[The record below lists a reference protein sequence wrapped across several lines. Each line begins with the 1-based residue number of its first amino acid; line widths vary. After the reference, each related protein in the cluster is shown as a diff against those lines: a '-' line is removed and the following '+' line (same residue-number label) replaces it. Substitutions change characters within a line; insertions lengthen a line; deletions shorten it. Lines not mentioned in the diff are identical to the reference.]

1 MIDEEFHDDDL
12 DEDFVPDA
20 EEHDDEPEEEVETSE
35 MEESDEPEEEDEE
48 DQAAKRE
55 RRREERRL
63 KKERQKHYQE
73 EQRNKMA
80 RLESENQRLAQ
91 AVAAVE
97 NRGLQS
103 EYQQIKTAM
112 SEAEQRYSEA
122 QAIFKKAREDGDMDR
137 AFEAQDALNKIQNAY
152 GQLKQSETVL
162 LEQAKQKAN
171 PSPAGLNPQAISLR
185 TQWLTKHN
193 NFSNVPLTDR
203 QDIEQI
209 DALVYSKGYKP
220 DTEAYWNELERRI
233 KVGLPHLFRETPRN
247 TQTTNRPKSSM
258 VGSATS
264 SAAKNST
271 TPAYLTKAH
280 VQAAKEAGL
289 WNDPKQREAFIAR
302 VKKESKANR

>member
-12 DEDFVPDA
+12 EDEVDHEESEDEGEQEESPETA
-20 EEHDDEPEEEVETSE
+20 EV
-35 MEESDEPEEEDEE
+35 EESDEPEEDEE

-112 SEAEQRYSEA
+112 GEAEQRYVEA

-185 TQWLTKHN
+185 TQWLSKHN
-193 NFSNVPLTDR
+193 NFSNVPLADR

-233 KVGLPHLFRETPRN
+233 KVGLPHLFRETTRN

-264 SAAKNST
+264 SAAKNSS